1 MVHIVGF
8 AQGEKQLLVRDDRF
22 IIQVCFKLLD
32 MPLIQDLHSC
42 LRKREILKIASNLS
56 DKWNFMNR

>member
-42 LRKREILKIASNLS
+42 LRKREILNIASNLS